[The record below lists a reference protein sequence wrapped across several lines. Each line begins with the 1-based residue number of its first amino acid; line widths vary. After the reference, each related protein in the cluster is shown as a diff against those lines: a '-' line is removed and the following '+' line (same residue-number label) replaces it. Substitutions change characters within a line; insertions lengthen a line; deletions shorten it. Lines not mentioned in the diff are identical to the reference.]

1 MENEILDYVME
12 TPGNTNPAI
21 LNQMLDEA
29 SGTKLPEPTIADN
42 GKVLGVA
49 DGAYA
54 LVSGGG
60 GGGAE
65 PLIVNYVMHEA
76 ESEEDVSYPTGIDV
90 SYNEI
95 KSAVLSG
102 KCVILNVASNS
113 SLDTSEAYQLLTDIG
128 ISSLNRYL
136 VHFGYNEF
144 AADSADVDMSVSQ
157 GQ

>member
-1 MENEILDYVME
+1 ME

-60 GGGAE
+60 GGGGAE
-65 PLIVNYVMHEA
+65 PLIVNSTE
-76 ESEEDVSYPTGIDV
+76 TGIDA
-90 SYNEI
+90 SFNEI
-95 KSAVLSG
+95 KTALLAGRAVWLYSGDGDSNAMSYTPLVSLGTSVLGDYLCAFSDGTLSD
-102 KCVILNVASNS
+102 NFS
-113 SLDTSEAYQLLTDIG
+113 SEDSDT
-128 ISSLNRYL
+128 
-136 VHFGYNEF
+136 
-144 AADSADVDMSVSQ
+144 DMSSA
-157 GQ
+157 GDGGGR